1 MSSYTYKMQYI
12 AIKGLKIKKKQ
23 STNLDFLKFY
33 INFNKLIKN
42 SASIKFKKKQGPLMN
57 IFRYGM

>member
-12 AIKGLKIKKKQ
+12 AIKGLKIKKKF

-33 INFNKLIKN
+33 INFNKLIKS
-42 SASIKFKKKQGPLMN
+42 SAPIKLKKAGT
-57 IFRYGM
+57 IDEHGM

>member
-12 AIKGLKIKKKQ
+12 AIKGLKIKKII

-33 INFNKLIKN
+33 INFNKLIKS
-42 SASIKFKKKQGPLMN
+42 SAPIKLKKS
-57 IFRYGM
+57 RDH

>member
-33 INFNKLIKN
+33 INFNKLIKS
-42 SASIKFKKKQGPLMN
+42 SASIKFKKS
-57 IFRYGM
+57 RDH